1 MIKLLSG
8 SIMCIFLL
16 ITSLAH
22 SADYPDHPVNI
33 LTMTKP
39 GAQID
44 LLTRALAEQLKKTW
58 DHPVIVSNKPGGSH
72 GSVMAS
78 ELANAPN
85 DGYSLGVSA
94 TGAFTYSP
102 NFLHTTYKLDDFHYF
117 TLLGLN
123 QSGIIC
129 APDRPWKTLK
139 DAFIWAKKANKG
151 LTYMFQGSDDRDV
164 MRSIAQNEG
173 VKLSLMPSTGGPSVI
188 TAVMGGHADLGHVG
202 AILFDYVTEGKIK
215 CLAAS
220 IPVRFTE
227 LPDITTLKEQGWNES
242 VEMYLVLVG
251 PKNLPEN
258 VVKRIDDA
266 VQSLKE
272 NQKYNTFVQEK
283 LHIILTDYGHEYA
296 QKYMEETSFRFAK
309 EKEASEK

>member
-58 DHPVIVSNKPGGSH
+58 DQPVIVSNKPGGSH

-123 QSGIIC
+123 QSNIIC
-129 APDRPWKTLK
+129 APDHP
-139 DAFIWAKKANKG
+139 
-151 LTYMFQGSDDRDV
+151 
-164 MRSIAQNEG
+164 
-173 VKLSLMPSTGGPSVI
+173 
-188 TAVMGGHADLGHVG
+188 
-202 AILFDYVTEGKIK
+202 
-215 CLAAS
+215 
-220 IPVRFTE
+220 
-227 LPDITTLKEQGWNES
+227 
-242 VEMYLVLVG
+242 
-251 PKNLPEN
+251 
-258 VVKRIDDA
+258 
-266 VQSLKE
+266 
-272 NQKYNTFVQEK
+272 
-283 LHIILTDYGHEYA
+283 
-296 QKYMEETSFRFAK
+296 
-309 EKEASEK
+309 